1 MFNNSFEQ
9 NMTICLVIL
18 TLVLLHN
25 ICAIAKS
32 KRVNPLPNVIALI
45 GISGSTLTDSSIIK
59 AIGILLILGT
69 FILAFK
75 RKPSSIQIKINYLL
89 VSIYLLVAILK
100 IIATGA
106 ISFIFIIAAIL
117 SILYILFVLKDKK
130 DNKAEDENESSY

>member
-25 ICAIAKS
+25 ICVIAKG
-32 KRVNPLPNVIALI
+32 KRVNPLPVIMVLI
-45 GISGSTLTDSSIIK
+45 GISGSTLTDSFIIK

-75 RKPSSIQIKINYLL
+75 RNPSSIQVKINYILI
-89 VSIYLLVAILK
+89 SIYLLGAILK
-100 IIATGA
+100 IISTGA
-106 ISFIFIIAAIL
+106 INFIFIIAAVL
-117 SILYILFVLKDKK
+117 SILYILFVLRDKK
-130 DNKAEDENESSY
+130 DNKATIENEA